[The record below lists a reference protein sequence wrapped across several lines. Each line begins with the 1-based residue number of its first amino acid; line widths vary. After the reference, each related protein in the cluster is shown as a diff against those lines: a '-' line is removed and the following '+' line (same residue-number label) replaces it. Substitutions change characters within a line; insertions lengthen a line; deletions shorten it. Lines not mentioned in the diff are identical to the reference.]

1 MHHQFMNVHDDG
13 CLVVMV
19 RWSAVIRKPGVS
31 MFSSSDK
38 CGPVHHSD
46 GMVRWAGKGWVLV
59 TSDNDTV
66 CVQWWWCLMVVMCEE
81 YRLVWYGLILLARG
95 CFPTSSECM
104 GEMHHLPGL
113 GSSCPPFPFQR
124 VTQWGLCNKEPRV
137 TFSPSFSLYLN
148 LAPVPFFNF
157 TIITHMVPSSRN
169 GFLGLGLQQKI
180 WCEIKK
186 KEKNSSKIK
195 RLSLFTFP
203 HCISS
208 LMLLHFLD
216 ELTYLTRHSPVASQ
230 Q

>member
-1 MHHQFMNVHDDG
+1 MWYGLIVLARGRLLSSSECTCEMHHQFMNVHDDG

-95 CFPTSSECM
+95 CSPTSSECM
-104 GEMHHLPGL
+104 GEMHHLPDL
-113 GSSCPPFPFQR
+113 GSSCPPFPFQS
-124 VTQWGLCNKEPRV
+124 VTQWGLGNKEPRN
-137 TFSPSFSLYLN
+137 TLSPSLSLYLN
-148 LAPVPFFNF
+148 LSPVPFFNF
-157 TIITHMVPSSRN
+157 TIITHGS
-169 GFLGLGLQQKI
+169 I
-180 WCEIKK
+180 IKK
-186 KEKNSSKIK
+186 WLPWFGVAAEDMMWNKKKRKKFFKN
-195 RLSLFTFP
+195 
-203 HCISS
+203 
-208 LMLLHFLD
+208 
-216 ELTYLTRHSPVASQ
+216 
-230 Q
+230 